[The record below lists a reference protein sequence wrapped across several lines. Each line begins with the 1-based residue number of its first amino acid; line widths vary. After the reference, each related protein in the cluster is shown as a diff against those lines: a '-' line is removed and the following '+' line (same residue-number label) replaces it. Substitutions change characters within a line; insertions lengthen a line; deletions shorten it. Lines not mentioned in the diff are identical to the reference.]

1 MRIKDVNTD
10 KKHVSVSD
18 KIKITFRVEYET
30 DYMYD
35 YPHDYPISETEE

>member
-10 KKHVSVSD
+10 KKQVTVKE
-18 KIKITFRVEYET
+18 KIKITFKVEYET

>member
-1 MRIKDVNTD
+1 MRIKDVNAD
-10 KKHVSVSD
+10 KKQVSVSD

>member
-1 MRIKDVNTD
+1 MRIKDVETD
-10 KKHVSVSD
+10 KQQANVSD